1 MVNSEFGSPFILL
14 RFYVS
19 EPRARLL
26 YYITNLNNYF
36 PKIAGEIYSSLVG
49 KVTGLSRLLR
59 LGLPPCPEK
68 KELECVDT
76 LVDYILL
83 QQGCQLR
90 VTRYRSN

>member
-1 MVNSEFGSPFILL
+1 M
-14 RFYVS
+14 
-19 EPRARLL
+19 RARLL
-26 YYITNLNNYF
+26 YITNNYV
-36 PKIAGEIYSSLVG
+36 PKIEIYSSLVG

-83 QQGCQLR
+83 QQGCQVR